1 MLQEVVCQGEPLV
14 AIFLTNPPAV
24 TNILIFE
31 GIRSVSAMGA
41 ADGMGQVKRLLGFI
55 RPYSIRLFLAVCLM
69 VVVGACEA
77 VTALLIQPIFDRVL
91 SPDAETSGIVLF
103 RIPYFHY
110 SVYLQSF
117 LPHWVHNVWTVVAFA
132 IIGVALAK
140 GISEFLATYFI
151 NYIGHSVVR
160 DLRNLLYSKIIAQ
173 SITFFHRNP
182 TGRLMSAITSDIER
196 IQFAVSQTAA
206 DMLKQSFTLVGLLG
220 VIFYVDWRLA
230 AISMVLI
237 PLVVFPSA
245 KLGRYIRASSRSSQ
259 DKMGELNNVLQETFS
274 GIRIVKAFAMETF
287 EIEKFKATT
296 RRLLRVSLRWV
307 RAQAVSS
314 PLMEVL
320 GAITIA
326 GLLFYERKLI
336 LHHAQTA
343 GGFIAFL
350 YALLKSYEP
359 VKRLTG
365 VSNSYQ
371 QALGASEQVFH
382 YLDSEPEMVDKPGT
396 ISLPPFE
403 HEIAFE
409 QVEFDYGDGVPLL
422 HDINLRIAKG
432 EVVALVGSSG
442 AGKTTLASLIPR
454 FFDVTQGR
462 VAIDGHDVREVKLQ
476 SLRAQIGIVTQETIL
491 FNDTVYNNICYGSRL
506 PTETQV
512 REAARV
518 ALAEDFIQEMPE
530 GYQTMIGERGQRLS
544 GGQRQRIAIARA
556 LLKNPPILILDEATS
571 ELDTESEML
580 VQRALANLMAG
591 RTVVVIAHRLSTVRR
606 AERIVVI
613 DRGAI
618 CEIGSHEDLVSR
630 GGIYQRLHDLQ
641 FVDVET

>member
-1 MLQEVVCQGEPLV
+1 MVIVG
-14 AIFLTNPPAV
+14 AA
-24 TNILIFE
+24 E
-31 GIRSVSAMGA
+31 GI
-41 ADGMGQVKRLLGFI
+41 
-55 RPYSIRLFLAVCLM
+55 
-69 VVVGACEA
+69 
-77 VTALLIQPIFDRVL
+77 TALLIQPIVDVVL
-91 SPDAETSGIVLF
+91 APNASTSTIVLF
-103 RIPYFHY
+103 QFSHLHRA
-110 SVYLQSF
+110 VYLEDI
-117 LPHWVHNVWTVVAFA
+117 LPHWIHNVWTVVAIT
-132 IIGVALAK
+132 IIGVALVKA
-140 GISEFLATYFI
+140 ISEFLATYFI

-160 DLRNLLYSKIIAQ
+160 DLRNLLYSKLIVQ
-173 SITFFHRNP
+173 SLSFFHKNP

-196 IQFAVSQTAA
+196 IQIAVSQTAA
-206 DMLKQSFTLVGLLG
+206 DMLKQSFTLLALLG
-220 VIFYVDWRLA
+220 ALFYYDWRLA
-230 AISMVLI
+230 SVSMVLI

-274 GIRIVKAFAMETF
+274 GIRIVKAFATEAW
-287 EIEKFKATT
+287 EIEKFKSTT

-326 GLLFYERKLI
+326 GLLYYERRSI

-343 GGFIAFL
+343 GGFVGFL

-365 VSNSYQ
+365 VTNSYQ

-382 YLDSEPEMVDKPGT
+382 YLDSETDMVDKPGA

-403 HEIAFE
+403 HAIAFE
-409 QVEFDYGDGVPLL
+409 QVEFDYEDGVPLL
-422 HDINLRIAKG
+422 RDINLRIGKG

-454 FFDVTQGR
+454 FFEVTQGR
-462 VAIDGHDVREVKLQ
+462 ITIDGYDVRDVKLQ

-518 ALAEDFIQEMPE
+518 ALAEDFILEMPQ
-530 GYQTMIGERGQRLS
+530 GYETMIGERGQRLS

-571 ELDTESEML
+571 ELDTESELL
-580 VQRALANLMAG
+580 VQSALANLMAG

-618 CEIGSHEDLVSR
+618 CEVGTHEDLVSR

-641 FVDVET
+641 FVDVEP

>member
-1 MLQEVVCQGEPLV
+1 M
-14 AIFLTNPPAV
+14 T
-24 TNILIFE
+24 
-31 GIRSVSAMGA
+31 
-41 ADGMGQVKRLLGFI
+41 QVRRLLGFV
-55 RPYSIRLFLAVCLM
+55 RPYSFRLFLAVCLM

-77 VTALLIQPIFDRVL
+77 ITALLIQPIFDRVL
-91 SPDAETSGIVLF
+91 SPDAETSGVVLF
-103 RIPYFHY
+103 KIPILHY
-110 SVYLQSF
+110 RVFLQDF
-117 LPHWVHNVWTVVAFA
+117 LPHRVHNIWNVVAFA

-140 GISEFLATYFI
+140 GVSEFLATYFI
-151 NYIGHSVVR
+151 NFIGHSVVR
-160 DLRNLLYSKIIAQ
+160 DLRNILYSKIITQ
-173 SITFFHRNP
+173 SITFFHKNT

-196 IQFAVSQTAA
+196 IQIAVSQTAA
-206 DMLKQSFTLVGLLG
+206 DMLKQSFTLIGLLA

-230 AISMVLI
+230 LISMILI

-274 GIRIVKAFAMETF
+274 GIRIVKAFAMEPF
-287 EIEKFKATT
+287 EIEKFKTTT

-314 PLMEVL
+314 PLMEIL
-320 GAITIA
+320 GALIFA
-326 GLLFYERKLI
+326 GILLYERHLI
-336 LHHAQTA
+336 LRHMQTA
-343 GGFIAFL
+343 GGFLAFM
-350 YALLKSYEP
+350 YALLKSGEP

-365 VSNSYQ
+365 VNNSYQ

-382 YLDSEPEMVDKPGT
+382 YLDSEPDMVDKPNSVT
-396 ISLPPFE
+396 LPPFE

-409 QVEFDYGDGVPLL
+409 HVSFEYDDGVPLIR
-422 HDINLRIAKG
+422 DIDLRIAKG

-462 VAIDGHDVREVKLQ
+462 IAVDGYDVRDIKLQ

-506 PTETQV
+506 PTESQV

-518 ALAEDFIQEMPE
+518 ALAEDLIQEMPE

-580 VQRALANLMAG
+580 VQRALSNLMEG

-606 AERIVVI
+606 ADRIVVLSQGSI
-613 DRGAI
+613 S
-618 CEIGSHEDLVSR
+618 EIGTHEDLVTG
-630 GGIYQRLHDLQ
+630 GGIYQRLHEMQ
-641 FVDVET
+641 FVDVGP